1 METVEDLAVDN
12 PFAYAA
18 PIWDLF
24 RRAPRAGRFAAD
36 EPGIVTGRAGTPAA
50 RSVLSLAFQLDGG
63 RVVDA
68 RFQAYGCPT
77 SIAVGAWIA
86 DWAIGQPIQNLA
98 SLKAAQLRAT
108 LEIPDTRAH
117 CALMGEDAV
126 QAAVAAYQ
134 QELS

>member
-24 RRAPRAGRFAAD
+24 RRAPRAGRFGAEA
-36 EPGIVTGRAGTPAA
+36 PG
-50 RSVLSLAFQLDGG
+50 SVLSLAFQLDGG

-98 SLKAAQLRAT
+98 SLKAAQLRAA